1 MNHLYSIYTTI
12 CVITLYHLNLYTS
25 NFLIRCF
32 LNHEF
37 SLRFIRDTTYINLE
51 EEHSERMFNYN
62 KLLWAS
68 HFFFRKPW
76 STYAIATYS
85 LHLYD
90 SCNFRRFKKYSL
102 VKEKQT
108 DRVAKI
114 PFIRKKMHMHTCYTL
129 CTVE

>member
-1 MNHLYSIYTTI
+1 MS
-12 CVITLYHLNLYTS
+12 
-25 NFLIRCF
+25 F
-32 LNHEF
+32 
-37 SLRFIRDTTYINLE
+37 
-51 EEHSERMFNYN
+51 
-62 KLLWAS
+62 A
-68 HFFFRKPW
+68 FFFRKPW

-114 PFIRKKMHMHTCYTL
+114 PFTRKKMHMHTCYTL